1 MLIKSKNHLVYFIR
15 FIKYEIVLS
24 GNNERST
31 PYFFVLFINYIY
43 SMNIYIYNKYI
54 VG

>member
-31 PYFFVLFINYIY
+31 PYIFLFYLLI
-43 SMNIYIYNKYI
+43 IYI
-54 VG
+54 V